1 MKRLSLYALIAL
13 FVFSLFEARPALAQ
27 SEIPPAGPVGEI
39 RGTVINRNTG
49 KVVAESLEVML
60 HVLDQD
66 FAELDMKHAQS
77 GNDGTFAFA
86 DIPFDANLQ
95 FVVMAIYNDV
105 AYSSDPAPVNSDAMQ
120 VVIDVPVYETTTD
133 LSSVQI
139 DQMHVLFDFAEDG
152 LETKEI
158 YVISS
163 SSERTV
169 KDVYQLT
176 PDQTATLK
184 FPLPEDAD
192 YIFFK
197 PEEQDRFVKFKDG
210 FADTSP
216 ILPSTESLQL
226 MVSYLVPYSGER
238 EYTYTAPMNVAQI
251 SFLVPDQAGVSL
263 QGSGLTELDP
273 MTLQNGETYKVY
285 SYLELKAGQTVN
297 LSIRGKVVS
306 ELDNLEEKASNTPLA
321 VGIALLGLAIMGA
334 GIWWWYRPENTQDE
348 IPEVVS
354 SRTALDDLIIEIAK
368 LDEDFEQ
375 GKLSPEAH
383 QQLRQEL
390 MGKAKHLL

>member
-1 MKRLSLYALIAL
+1 MKRLPFDTLFAL
-13 FVFSLFEARPALAQ
+13 FVFSLFTARPALAQ

-77 GNDGTFAFA
+77 GNDGTFVFA

-105 AYSSDPAPVNSDAMQ
+105 AYSSDPAPVNMESMQ
-120 VVIDVPVYETTTD
+120 VIIDVPVYESTSD
-133 LSSVQI
+133 LTNVQI

-152 LETKEI
+152 LETNEI

-163 SSERTV
+163 LNKRTV
-169 KDVYQLT
+169 KDVYKLT
-176 PDQTATLK
+176 SDQIATLK

-192 YIFFK
+192 YIFFN
-197 PEEQDRFVKFKDG
+197 PDEQDRFVKFKGG

-226 MVSYLVPYSGER
+226 MVSYLVPYSGVR

-251 SFLVPDQAGVSL
+251 SFLIPDQVDMSV
-263 QGSGLTELDP
+263 QGLGLTELDS
-273 MTLQNGETYKVY
+273 MTLQNGETYKLY

-297 LSIRGKVVS
+297 LSINGKVVS
-306 ELDNLEEKASNTPLA
+306 EPSNQSKANTPLPI
-321 VGIALLGLAIMGA
+321 GMALLGLAIMGT
-334 GIWWWYRPENTQDE
+334 GIWWWYRPENTPDE

-354 SRTALDDLIIEIAK
+354 NHTALDELIIEIAK
-368 LDEDFEQ
+368 LDDDFEH
-375 GKLSPEAH
+375 GELSPDAH
-383 QQLRQEL
+383 QQLRQDL
-390 MGKAKHLL
+390 MRRAKYLL

>member
-1 MKRLSLYALIAL
+1 MKRLPFDTLFAL
-13 FVFSLFEARPALAQ
+13 FVFSLFTARPALAQ

-39 RGTVINRNTG
+39 RGTVMNRNTG

-66 FAELDMKHAQS
+66 FADLDMKHSQS
-77 GNDGTFAFA
+77 GRDGTFAFA
-86 DIPFDANLQ
+86 DIPFDTSLQ
-95 FVVMAIYNDV
+95 FVVMTVYDDV
-105 AYSSDPAPVNSDAMQ
+105 AYSSDPAPVNMESMQ
-120 VVIDVPVYETTTD
+120 VIIDVPVYESTSD
-133 LSSVQI
+133 LTNVQI

-152 LETKEI
+152 LETNEI

-163 SSERTV
+163 LNRRTV
-169 KDVYQLT
+169 KDVYKLT
-176 PDQTATLK
+176 SDQTATLK

-197 PEEQDRFVKFKDG
+197 PDEQDRFVKFKGG

-226 MVSYLVPYSGER
+226 MVSYLVPYSGDR

-251 SFLVPDQAGVSL
+251 SFLIPDQVEMSV
-263 QGSGLTELDP
+263 QGLGLTELDS
-273 MTLQNGETYKVY
+273 MTLQNGETYKLY
-285 SYLELKAGQTVN
+285 SYLELKAGQTVK
-297 LSIRGKVVS
+297 LSISGKVVS
-306 ELDNLEEKASNTPLA
+306 GIDNQSKSNRPFV
-321 VGIALLGLAIMGA
+321 VGMALLGLAIMGT
-334 GIWWWYRPENTQDE
+334 GIWWWYRPENTPDE

-368 LDEDFEQ
+368 LDEDFEH
-375 GKLSPEAH
+375 GELSPDAYH
-383 QQLRQEL
+383 HLRQDL
-390 MGKAKHLL
+390 MGRAKHFL